1 MIEWCPGVRRMGRS
15 RAQHGEK
22 KQCDR
27 GYRAHELPLLDD
39 LSKLDVMALFEYK
52 ANRRHCKEF
61 VRRVY
66 PEFLVFARFLTA
78 DERKTGGGLSWA
90 VESRQAEGTGFEPAT
105 GCPAPHFQSTDDLRI
120 GSQ

>member
-1 MIEWCPGVRRMGRS
+1 MIECGPGVRRMGRS
-15 RAQHGEK
+15 RAEYGEK
-22 KQCDR
+22 KQRDR

-78 DERKTGGGLSWA
+78 AERKTGGGSINGYLLA
-90 VESRQAEGTGFEPAT
+90 FP
-105 GCPAPHFQSTDDLRI
+105 
-120 GSQ
+120 